1 MLRITRRKPRA
12 QFFAEVENPKKMLLD
27 WARRDRNER
36 EQVRAPI
43 DYDIFRAGYVVE
55 TVAKVFE
62 GRCAYCEREI
72 GVSEGI
78 GHYRPVHLSRDST
91 ATPDHYSWLAY
102 EWRNLLLICKRCD
115 SIREERFPVLRH
127 RSPFLATL
135 DEIEATE
142 RPLLIDP
149 TRENPLHHL
158 SFLTTGEC
166 YPDNRS
172 PKGLVTAA
180 VFDLNDEFLLRD
192 RRNAIEHAI
201 STWREIIRAGNGLP
215 HNFLDEGSFLGARR
229 NVIARAVA
237 EFGIEG
243 LQVRP
248 TSSFRRALFTLLNA
262 LRANDRDRM
271 LAAVDR
277 LEAHDKLMAT
287 ELQSQPPLRLVD
299 YTAGPVP
306 PSPTIKPAFRSEI
319 QAVRVSNL
327 RAIDTLEIRF
337 PKLRSRRAGAPCLLI
352 LGENSVGKST
362 CLSAIAL
369 ALLGTK
375 EATKLNL
382 AYRDFG
388 RSYGQDTWDLWG
400 GEPVSV
406 EVTFHDQAETAEF
419 RYEPGR
425 EQIGGTEDLTTIV
438 LGYGPHRYISTGE
451 AKMSSGP
458 ARRVRSLFDP
468 RTPIPDPSPWLIE
481 LAKTDREKFDEVART
496 IRGILPVGDDDKLVN
511 DDTWGICV
519 QAHTQLTPIM
529 QLSEGYR
536 SMLAVITDIC
546 RSLLEY
552 YPNLETARA
561 VVLIDEI
568 ETHLH
573 PRWKMRVMS
582 TLRRAFPRVQF
593 VATTHD
599 PLCLRGMDDDEVI
612 VLTRSESGGVQLVED
627 LPPVA
632 GMKVEQILT
641 SEYFGLSST
650 IDPDTELELVRAASR
665 VAADPAAAI
674 GPQAAELVSKITIGD
689 TATEQIIHEALLK
702 FLLERERPKN
712 GLTSAA
718 RPAAVTAVVEALRAA
733 KTSKKAAD

>member
-1 MLRITRRKPRA
+1 MLRISRRKPRS
-12 QFFAEVENPKKMLLD
+12 QFFAETDNPKKILLN
-27 WARRDRNER
+27 WARRDRSAR

-43 DYDIFRAGYVVE
+43 DYDIFRAGYVVDS
-55 TVAKVFE
+55 VVKVFE
-62 GRCAYCEREI
+62 GRCAYCERDI
-72 GVSEGI
+72 GNSEGI
-78 GHYRPVHLSRDST
+78 GHYRPVNLTREAT
-91 ATPDHYSWLAY
+91 ATLDHYSWLAY
-102 EWRNLLLICKRCD
+102 EWRNLFLICKRCE
-115 SIREERFPVLRH
+115 SIRQDRFPVVGH

-135 DEIEATE
+135 DEIEVAE

-172 PKGLVTAA
+172 PKGRVTAA

-192 RRNAIEHAI
+192 RRNAIEHAV
-201 STWREIIRAGNGLP
+201 STWREIIRTANGLP
-215 HNFLDEGSFLGARR
+215 DWFLEGGAFLGARR

-248 TSSFRRALFTLLNA
+248 TVSFRRALFTLLEA
-262 LRANDRDRM
+262 LRPRDRDRM
-271 LAAVDR
+271 LAAVDT
-277 LEAHDKLMAT
+277 LEAHDKLRAT
-287 ELQSQPPLRLVD
+287 ELRNQQPLRLAD
-299 YTAGPVP
+299 YTAVP
-306 PSPTIKPAFRSEI
+306 IPSSSTNRPTFRSDI

-327 RAIDTLEIRF
+327 RAIDSLEIRF
-337 PKLRSRRAGAPCLLI
+337 PKLRSTRAGAPCLLI

-369 ALLGTK
+369 ALLGTRA
-375 EATKLNL
+375 ATKLNL

-388 RSYGQDTWDLWG
+388 RSSGQNRWDLWG
-400 GEPVSV
+400 GKPVNV

-425 EQIGGTEDLTTIV
+425 EQFGGTEDLATIV
-438 LGYGPHRYISTGE
+438 LGYGPHRYIATGE

-458 ARRVRSLFDP
+458 AERVRSLFDP
-468 RTPIPDPSPWLIE
+468 RTPISDPSPWLIE
-481 LAKTDREKFDEVART
+481 LARNDREKFDEVARA

-511 DDTWGICV
+511 DETWGICV
-519 QAHTQLTPIM
+519 QAHTQLTPII

-552 YPNLETARA
+552 YPNLETAKA
-561 VVLIDEI
+561 IVLIDEI

-582 TLRRAFPRVQF
+582 ALRRAFPRVQF

-612 VLTRSESGGVQLVED
+612 VLTRSESGGVQLVGD
-627 LPPVA
+627 LPPIA
-632 GMKVEQILT
+632 GMRVEQILT

-650 IDPDTELELVRAASR
+650 IDPDTELRLLRAA
-665 VAADPAAAI
+665 ATITTDPAMVV
-674 GPQAAELVSKITIGD
+674 GQQAANLVSQITVGD
-689 TATEQIIHEALLK
+689 TATEQIIQEALLK
-702 FLLERERPKN
+702 FLLDRERPKN
-712 GLTSAA
+712 DLATAA
-718 RPAAVTAVVEALRAA
+718 RPEAVAAVVHALRAA
-733 KTSKKAAD
+733 KANRNTDD